1 MFYAKSNFTFLTAI
15 IQVDKQN
22 ADRTYKQILQK
33 TNQKQEKCMCLF
45 RRSTGCFNQ
54 QSLLWSASPA
64 CVTTTLQPV
73 DESTQVSSTK
83 VNAVLKSQRR
93 GSKLKVNAAAKRST
107 LWPRFLCQVVWPS
120 KIEPPTSF
128 QLVWTKRWPK
138 STLVKLLRNPSSRN
152 PSSRKILFLLPT
164 CGWNSSSR

>member
-83 VNAVLKSQRR
+83 SQRCPEKSTQGQQAKSQRSSKTVNPLTSIFVP
-93 GSKLKVNAAAKRST
+93 GSMAFKNRTSHKFSACLDQALTKVNAGQTSAK
-107 LWPRFLCQVVWPS
+107 P
-120 KIEPPTSF
+120 
-128 QLVWTKRWPK
+128 
-138 STLVKLLRNPSSRN
+138 
-152 PSSRKILFLLPT
+152 
-164 CGWNSSSR
+164 

>member
-83 VNAVLKSQRR
+83 VNVVLKSQRR
-93 GSKLKVNAAAKRST
+93 GQQAKSQRSSKTVNPLTSIFVPGSMAFKNRTSHKFSTCLDQALTKVNADQTSAK
-107 LWPRFLCQVVWPS
+107 P
-120 KIEPPTSF
+120 
-128 QLVWTKRWPK
+128 
-138 STLVKLLRNPSSRN
+138 
-152 PSSRKILFLLPT
+152 
-164 CGWNSSSR
+164 

>member
-45 RRSTGCFNQ
+45 WRSTGCFNQ

-83 VNAVLKSQRR
+83 VNVILKSQRYPEKSTQGQQAKSQR
-93 GSKLKVNAAAKRST
+93 SSKTVNPLTSIFVPGSMAFKNRTSHKFSACLDQALTKVNAGQASAK
-107 LWPRFLCQVVWPS
+107 P
-120 KIEPPTSF
+120 
-128 QLVWTKRWPK
+128 
-138 STLVKLLRNPSSRN
+138 
-152 PSSRKILFLLPT
+152 
-164 CGWNSSSR
+164 